1 MKKYDIGVSIVL
13 ILISIY
19 MIVTA
24 SGYNEAVSGTAMGP
38 GVWVII
44 LCVIMII
51 LSVILLLRALFG
63 DKLKSMMQKKPDAAE
78 VSEEAG
84 EAAQNDKIFDFKFPG
99 MKRLYIA
106 LGVLAVFVVLLE
118 LFGFYIAVAFLLP
131 AIMAIF
137 GERRWWM
144 MLAVTAGS
152 LVFIYLVFVLFL
164 GIRLPQGIIF

>member
-19 MIVTA
+19 MMVTA

-51 LSVILLLRALFG
+51 LSAILLLRALFG
-63 DKLKSMMQKKPDAAE
+63 DKLKSMMQKKSEAAE
-78 VSEEAG
+78 AELAEEAPA
-84 EAAQNDKIFDFKFPG
+84 EKIFDFKSPG
-99 MKRLYIA
+99 MKRLYVA
-106 LGVLAVFVVLLE
+106 LGVLAVFVLLLE

-152 LVFIYLVFVLFL
+152 LLFIYLVFVLFL
-164 GIRLPQGIIF
+164 SIRLPQGIIF

>member
-19 MIVTA
+19 MVVTA

-51 LSVILLLRALFG
+51 LSAILLLRALFG
-63 DKLKSMMQKKPDAAE
+63 DKLKSLMQKKSGTSEASETTAE
-78 VSEEAG
+78 ATPEKV
-84 EAAQNDKIFDFKFPG
+84 FDFKSPG

-106 LGVLAVFVVLLE
+106 FGVLAVFVLLLK

-131 AIMAIF
+131 ATMAIF

-144 MLAVTAGS
+144 MLAITAGS
-152 LVFIYLVFVLFL
+152 LLFIYIVFVLFL
-164 GIRLPQGIIF
+164 SIRLPQGIIF

>member
-19 MIVTA
+19 MMVTA

-63 DKLKSMMQKKPDAAE
+63 DKLKSMMQKKSETADTSEATAE
-78 VSEEAG
+78 AVPE
-84 EAAQNDKIFDFKFPG
+84 KIFDFKSPG
-99 MKRLYIA
+99 MKRLYITF
-106 LGVLAVFVVLLE
+106 GVLAVFILLLE

-144 MLAVTAGS
+144 MLAVTAGA
-152 LVFIYLVFVLFL
+152 LVFIYVVFVLFL
-164 GIRLPQGIIF
+164 SIRLPQGIIF

>member
-19 MIVTA
+19 IIVTA

-63 DKLKSMMQKKPDAAE
+63 DKLKSMTQKKSEATEASEATTE
-78 VSEEAG
+78 VASEKVFYFES
-84 EAAQNDKIFDFKFPG
+84 PG
-99 MKRLYIA
+99 MKRLYMA
-106 LGVLAVFVVLLE
+106 FGVLAVFVLLLE

-131 AIMAIF
+131 ATMAIF

-152 LVFIYLVFVLFL
+152 FLFIYLVFVLFL